1 MDYNELINSSIKAI
15 TVSENLHPMTDVVTL
30 RDALDFADW
39 YHKNELS
46 ELHQPTVISSVCN
59 SPCCKEVGVFELP
72 LGSEWYCKEHYKQ
85 NDL

>member
-1 MDYNELINSSIKAI
+1 MTNEEKIIEIDEFLQRCEDWMHGEDSK
-15 TVSENLHPMTDVVTL
+15 TVTRCRKLLFQLND
-30 RDALDFADW
+30 
-39 YHKNELS
+39 ELS
-46 ELHQPTVISSVCN
+46 KLHQPTVISSVCN